1 MEDVLSFKILE
12 QEYAISIENIESV
25 VDMTDITQVPNAK
38 YFIEGLINLR
48 GRIVPIIDLAKI
60 LDLKLPEEHKYENI
74 LVLKINEEEIGM
86 LVDEVENV
94 LTIDPSKLEKI
105 QSKKDVYSENVK
117 GIIKIANR
125 LIVYIDLIGILEKE
139 LQKELKKQ

>member
-60 LDLKLPEEHKYENI
+60 LDLKLPEEHKYEN
-74 LVLKINEEEIGM
+74 
-86 LVDEVENV
+86 
-94 LTIDPSKLEKI
+94 
-105 QSKKDVYSENVK
+105 
-117 GIIKIANR
+117 
-125 LIVYIDLIGILEKE
+125 
-139 LQKELKKQ
+139 

>member
-94 LTIDPSKLEKI
+94 LTIDPAKLEKI

-117 GIIKIANR
+117 GIIKIDNR

-139 LQKELKKQ
+139 LHKDLK

>member
-60 LDLKLPEEHKYENI
+60 LEIKLSEDHKYENI
-74 LVLKINEEEIGM
+74 LVLRINDEEIGM

-94 LTIDPSKLEKI
+94 LTIDPAKLEKI

-117 GIIKIANR
+117 GIIKIDNR

-139 LQKELKKQ
+139 LHKDLK

>member
-1 MEDVLSFKILE
+1 
-12 QEYAISIENIESV
+12 
-25 VDMTDITQVPNAK
+25 
-38 YFIEGLINLR
+38 LR

-117 GIIKIANR
+117 GIIKIDNR

-139 LQKELKKQ
+139 LHKDLK

>member
-94 LTIDPSKLEKI
+94 LTIDPAKLEKI
-105 QSKKDVYSENVK
+105 QSKKDIYSENVK
-117 GIIKIANR
+117 GIIKIDNR

-139 LQKELKKQ
+139 LHKDLK

>member
-12 QEYAISIENIESV
+12 QEYAVSIENIESV
-25 VDMTDITQVPNAK
+25 VDMTDITKVPNAK

-60 LDLKLPEEHKYENI
+60 LEIKFSEDHKYENI
-74 LVLKINEEEIGM
+74 LVLRINDEEIGM

-94 LTIDPSKLEKI
+94 LTIDPAKLEKI

-117 GIIKIANR
+117 GIIKIDNR
-125 LIVYIDLIGILEKE
+125 LIVYLDLIGILEKE
-139 LQKELKKQ
+139 LHKELK

>member
-1 MEDVLSFKILE
+1 MEDVLSFKILD
-12 QEYAISIENIESV
+12 QEYAILIENIESV
-25 VDMTDITQVPNAK
+25 VDITEITRVPNAR

-60 LDLKLPEEHKYENI
+60 LQIKLPENHKYGNI
-74 LVLKINEEEIGM
+74 LVLKINDEEIGM

-94 LTIDPSKLEKI
+94 LTIDPAKLEKI

>member
-117 GIIKIANR
+117 GIIKIDNR

-139 LQKELKKQ
+139 LHKDLK

>member
-60 LDLKLPEEHKYENI
+60 LDLKLREEHKYENI

-117 GIIKIANR
+117 GIIKIDNR

-139 LQKELKKQ
+139 LHKDLK

>member
-105 QSKKDVYSENVK
+105 QSKKMFIQKMLKVLLK
-117 GIIKIANR
+117 LII
-125 LIVYIDLIGILEKE
+125 G
-139 LQKELKKQ
+139 

>member
-105 QSKKDVYSENVK
+105 QSKKKMFIQKMLKVLLKS
-117 GIIKIANR
+117 II
-125 LIVYIDLIGILEKE
+125 G
-139 LQKELKKQ
+139 

>member
-60 LDLKLPEEHKYENI
+60 LEIKLSEDHKYENI

-117 GIIKIANR
+117 GIIKIDNR

-139 LQKELKKQ
+139 LHKDLK